1 MTIDARAMWVRF
13 ETYHD
18 VTYFTPESRAA
29 TDALGCKGGW
39 MGYFGMRAA
48 PLGAAP
54 PELVTAVFYNFHP
67 TKVGRAIPDAWR
79 IATPEEYLR
88 VRLLGVDRS
97 IRRMLPA
104 TLLESAELAEAAVLL
119 RSAAERAPTA
129 GRPLAAGNAA
139 LEWPAEPHLV
149 LWQATTLLRES
160 RGDGHVAAL
169 VAAGLD
175 PCETLVIFG
184 ADRGIDSGYLRLARG
199 WSEPEW
205 AAALQRLVE
214 RGLLTP
220 DGELTGEGTRLRHWV
235 EERTDEGGALPWQA
249 IGAAATAR
257 TAELLT
263 PISLQIAQINSAMQ
277 VNPMGLAA
285 VDELSRPMAERAG

>member
-29 TDALGCKGGW
+29 TDELGCKGGW

-48 PLGAAP
+48 PLGAAS
-54 PELVTAVFYNFHP
+54 PELVAATFYNFHP
-67 TKVGRAIPDAWR
+67 AKVARAIPDAWR
-79 IATPEEYLR
+79 IAAPEEYLR
-88 VRLLGVDRS
+88 VRLLGADRS

-104 TLLESAELAEAAVLL
+104 SMLESAELAEAAVLL
-119 RSAAERAPTA
+119 RSAAEHAPTA
-129 GRPLAAGNAA
+129 GRPLGAANAA
-139 LEWPAEPHLV
+139 LDWPTEPHLV
-149 LWQATTLLRES
+149 LWQAATLLRES

-184 ADRGIDSGYLRLARG
+184 ADRGIDPGYLRLARG
-199 WSEPEW
+199 WSEDEW
-205 AAALQRLVE
+205 QRAHQRLVD
-214 RGLLTP
+214 RDLITP
-220 DGELTGEGTRLRHWV
+220 AAELTDAGAELRRWV

-249 IGAAATAR
+249 IGADATAR
-257 TAELLT
+257 TAALLT
-263 PISLQIAQINSAMQ
+263 PISLSLAQANSAME
-277 VNPMGLAA
+277 VNPMALSPVA
-285 VDELSRPMAERAG
+285 ELSRPMAERAG